1 MSWGRVVRGILLLDC
16 VAVKE
21 NRADGRLGRMADCS
35 WSAAA
40 VTFVGD
46 IAHGRTE
53 PGHFII

>member
-1 MSWGRVVRGILLLDC
+1 MVRGILLLDC